1 MANKREGLSF
11 TGLLGALSLLLGLF
25 LIFVAPGAMQAANAA
40 VSPVPIDCRNPS
52 AYGYNAVELAN
63 NAATIELNLAGN
75 ECPLT
80 DGGQKVTYYL
90 MSYSAKDNAPYPSG
104 LPSGGDA
111 ANYPQTLADVVT
123 YPGPR
128 SMNISADVAEMT
140 VSLPSGTNSCW
151 QLDLAANSI
160 PGYTPPQELTF
171 NASTVPPMT
180 LPIGFFWGLAGPDS
194 SCNSYGTTTTTTT
207 TTTSTSTTTTTSTT
221 TSTTATS
228 TTTTSSTTTSSTTS
242 TSQPTT
248 TTTTVYVPH
257 IYIPPP
263 PTTTTTT
270 TVPTTTTLPT
280 TTTRPRAT
288 TTTLPPTTTTTV
300 ATKSRHST
308 TTTTVPPT
316 TTTLAPKHHPTTTTT
331 RPPATTTTLPPT
343 TTTLPKTPPT
353 TVPKSLAYTGS
364 DSVTMLAVGLGLIL
378 AGGVLLMFSTGRRR
392 RHA

>member
-1 MANKREGLSF
+1 MGNKRDHLNL

-25 LIFVAPGAMQAANAA
+25 LVFVAPGATQVASAA
-40 VSPVPIDCRNPS
+40 SPPVPIDCLNPS
-52 AYGYNAVELAN
+52 AYGYNAVELTN
-63 NAATIELNLAGN
+63 NAATINLDL
-75 ECPLT
+75 ETCPAT
-80 DGGQKVTYYL
+80 DGSGHKITYYL
-90 MSYSAKDNAPYPSG
+90 ISYSAKNNSPYPSG
-104 LPSGGDA
+104 PPSGGNA
-111 ANYPQTLADVVT
+111 ANYPQYLAYVT
-123 YPGPR
+123 ADPGPR
-128 SMNISADVAEMT
+128 ATSLSEQMT
-140 VSLPSGTNSCW
+140 VSLPGGVNGCW

-171 NASTVPPMT
+171 NAGTIPPMT

-207 TTTSTSTTTTTSTT
+207 STTTTTTLP
-221 TSTTATS
+221 

-242 TSQPTT
+242 TTRPT
-248 TTTTVYVPH
+248 TTTTVYVPF
-257 IYIPPP
+257 IYIPP

-270 TVPTTTTLPT
+270 TLPT
-280 TTTRPRAT
+280 TTTTVAPTTTTKRPAT

-308 TTTTVPPT
+308 TTTTTTVPP

-331 RPPATTTTLPPT
+331 VPPTTTLPPT

-378 AGGVLLMFSTGRRR
+378 AGGVLLMFSTRRRR